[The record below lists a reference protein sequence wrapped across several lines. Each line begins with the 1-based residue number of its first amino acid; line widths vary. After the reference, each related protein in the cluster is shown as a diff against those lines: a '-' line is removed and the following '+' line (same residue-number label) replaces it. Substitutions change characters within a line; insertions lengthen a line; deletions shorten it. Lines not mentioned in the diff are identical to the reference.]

1 MKFNK
6 KKSVSFR
13 SSVWKDQEEKL
24 WSSPA
29 VYLVILPLTFVLG
42 IGVTWFFNFVLR
54 LVGVNL
60 G

>member
-13 SSVWKDQEEKL
+13 SFVWKDPEEKL
-24 WSSPA
+24 WSSPV